1 MRLTTKQD
9 IEAPA
14 AFVFA
19 VMTDFDTWERAAMR
33 RGAEVTRTDTL
44 RQPGIGMGWRVKF
57 DFRGRARVLALK
69 FTEVDPGNRLAFTGD
84 APTVGGDAVVE
95 LMELS
100 TRRTRVTVTTEIK
113 PKTLTAR
120 LFVQSMKL
128 AKAKIQRR
136 FETRVGQIAADIED
150 RYKRSKA

>member
-44 RQPGIGMGWRVKF
+44 RQPGIGMAWRVKF

-113 PKTLTAR
+113 PKTLAAR

-136 FETRVGQIAADIED
+136 FEARVGQIAADIDD

>member
-19 VMTDFDTWERAAMR
+19 VMTDFDAWERAAMR
-33 RGAEVTRTDTL
+33 RGAEVVRTDTL
-44 RQPGIGMGWRVKF
+44 RQPGIGMGWRIKF
-57 DFRGRARVLALK
+57 HFRGKARVMALK

-84 APTVGGDAVVE
+84 APTVGGDASVE

-113 PKTLTAR
+113 PKTLAAR
-120 LFVQSMKL
+120 LFVQTMKL
-128 AKAKIQRR
+128 AKSKLQQR
-136 FETRVGQIAADIED
+136 FETRVGQVGADIED

>member
-14 AFVFA
+14 AFVFG

-44 RQPGIGMGWRVKF
+44 RQPGIGMAWRVKF
-57 DFRGRARVLALK
+57 DFRGRSRVLALK
-69 FTEVDPGNRLAFTGD
+69 FTEVDAGNRLAFTGD